1 MNSIMKKQVFI
12 SVIFALSAFISLA
25 GERFQIGDLT
35 YEVLSDTEKT
45 VSVVH
50 CNKEVVVIYIPQT
63 ISNNDIEYT
72 VTRIG
77 KNSFTACRKLSS
89 VQIPNSITTIDEE
102 SFDACVTLTTLTLP
116 NSVKTIGSKAFAYC
130 TALTSLKLSNSI
142 TDIGYSAFSECTA
155 LTTVNIPSSVTN
167 IGNDAFYRCNALQ
180 AINVNS
186 DNQHFK
192 SVDGILFNANL
203 TTLIQYPIGKSQSSY
218 TLPNSTTHIG
228 VNAFSY
234 SQNLISISLHNAL
247 LSIGAGAFRYSAL
260 KSISIPNSIKSIEA
274 RAFLGCSALE
284 SINIPNSVISIGAS
298 AFSDCSALESINI
311 PNSVTS
317 IGANAFS
324 FSALKSI
331 NIPNSIKSIEANT
344 FCYCSALESINI
356 PNSVTSIGDE
366 AFLYC
371 SALKSINIPYSV
383 TNIGSQA
390 FGRCDALQDINVDS
404 NNQYFKSIDGV
415 FFNFDLTTLIQ
426 YPIGKLQNSYTLPNS
441 VTTIEENAFAF
452 NCNLSSINL
461 SNSLTSIGDRA
472 FQDCSNLLTI
482 NFPNSLTTIG
492 GNILYNCSA
501 LTSVTIPSSVIK
513 IENHAFTS
521 CVNLKEVINLADE
534 PQSVNNDIFNLTA
547 ISSAR
552 LLVKNSSLSAFKNAS
567 QWNKFGTI
575 ETLQGKDITFYSNNY
590 FNERINVFFPQE
602 TETAIPNASILTPYT
617 GFTLEG
623 WTTNYDGSGK
633 FFKAGQMVTSESLKD
648 ITTLF
653 AKWVDSSGIDSVNAN
668 SITVSNG
675 ILRNPEA
682 NDIRIIDLS
691 GRIVYYGNDTELTLP
706 SGLYI
711 LNTKSG
717 NRKVAF

>member
-1 MNSIMKKQVFI
+1 MKKQVFI
-12 SVIFALSAFISLA
+12 SVIFALSAFLSLA

-180 AINVNS
+180 AINVDSN
-186 DNQHFK
+186 NQHFK

-247 LSIGAGAFRYSAL
+247 SSIGAGAFRYSAL
-260 KSISIPNSIKSIEA
+260 KSISIPNSITSIEA
-274 RAFLGCSALE
+274 NTFLQ
-284 SINIPNSVISIGAS
+284 
-298 AFSDCSALESINI
+298 CSALESINI

-344 FCYCSALESINI
+344 FGYCSALESINI

-383 TNIGSQA
+383 TSIGSQA

-521 CVNLKEVINLADE
+521 CENLREVINLADE

-552 LLVKNSSLSAFKNAS
+552 LLVKNSSLSAFKNVP

-623 WTTNYDGSGK
+623 WTTNYDGSGT
-633 FFKAGQMVTSESLKD
+633 FFKSGQMVTSESLKN